1 MIAVKDV
8 ELPRRARK
16 GDAGYDFVLPEDVT
30 FKESGKRPHKV
41 TIDTGIMMED
51 GDIPEGHVM
60 LLFPRS
66 SLGTQ
71 YGLQFLNTVGV
82 IDSGYRDTIKATM
95 CVTDPTLDILRLKK
109 GTRFMQ
115 GVIVAFA
122 TIPGEEPPTE
132 ERTGGY
138 GSTGLR

>member
-1 MIAVKDV
+1 MKAVKDV

-16 GDAGYDFVLPEDVT
+16 GDAGYDFFLPEE
-30 FKESGKRPHKV
+30 FRWKRGERITV
-41 TIDTGIMMED
+41 DTGIMMED

-71 YGLQFLNTVGV
+71 YGLAFLNTVGV

-95 CVTDPTLDILRLKK
+95 HCVDRTMDMLRLEK

-115 GVIVAFA
+115 GVIVPFS
-122 TIPGEEPPTE
+122 TIPGEVPPTE

-138 GSTGLR
+138 GSTGRM

>member
-1 MIAVKDV
+1 
-8 ELPRRARK
+8 
-16 GDAGYDFVLPEDVT
+16 
-30 FKESGKRPHKV
+30 
-41 TIDTGIMMED
+41 
-51 GDIPEGHVM
+51 M

-115 GVIVAFA
+115 GVIVPFA
-122 TIPGEEPPTE
+122 TIPEEEPPTE